1 MAVDGPAD
9 LVAEALDR
17 LELICDSYLSVSTP
31 VQAAAAELIERGR
44 EIHDQI
50 AARVRGN
57 YQRLHARVGPE
68 HGVTALHA
76 EAGWSAV
83 LRVPATATEEQLALD
98 LIARHAAVVH
108 PGYFFD
114 FPHEAFLIVS
124 LLPDPETFARGVDAI
139 LEHVRAA

>member
-1 MAVDGPAD
+1 MS
-9 LVAEALDR
+9 AL
-17 LELICDSYLSVSTP
+17 
-31 VQAAAAELIERGR
+31 
-44 EIHDQI
+44 
-50 AARVRGN
+50 N
-57 YQRLHARVGPE
+57 
-68 HGVTALHA
+68 A

-83 LRVPATATEEQLALD
+83 LRVPSTATEEQLALD
-98 LIARHAAVVH
+98 LIARHAVVVH